1 MKPLSMSENKL
12 TLFKNS
18 EDMDYSLLL
27 QIKEQSEKQGEA
39 PFSQFDDRDMLA
51 YFLYQQTNIDQKKN
65 KSERT
70 IKEYQRELTMM
81 IEHMLRY
88 ADEMDLDIERI
99 IEGSLFKSLSKR
111 HLRRYQAWVV
121 ERSPHVV
128 EKGPYSPATVARKTV
143 IWKSFFSFLH
153 RSGYIKEAVHEGLLS
168 ATVRKE
174 DRPNRDLGPNEV
186 VQLLDYFKREN
197 HPVLFGLMHI
207 LVATGLRNEELCKLK
222 VSDIKYDSLFGG
234 YYLSVWGKGNK
245 HRSIPLKP
253 KVVESIRR
261 YREARLLDTHFSE
274 NDNSPLFPTSTGKAF
289 SPSYLAQYLGKA
301 IERTDLPF
309 LQNRSCRITA
319 HTFRHSFAIISRR
332 AGADIYKIMRSLGH
346 EKIETTMI
354 YLEKIFEREQHAVH
368 DWKDGILGD
377 YI

>member
-1 MKPLSMSENKL
+1 MKPLSMPENKL
-12 TLFKNS
+12 TLFKNT

-81 IEHMLRY
+81 VEHMLRY
-88 ADEMDLDIERI
+88 ADEMDLDIDRI

-121 ERSPHVV
+121 ERCPHVI

-186 VQLLDYFKREN
+186 VQLLDYFKQEN
-197 HPVLFGLMHI
+197 HSVIFGLMHI
-207 LVATGLRNEELCKLK
+207 LVATGLRNEELCKFK
-222 VSDIKYDSLFGG
+222 VSDVKYDSLFGE

-253 KVVESIRR
+253 KVVESSRR

-274 NDNSPLFPTSTGKAF
+274 SDDSPLFPTSTGNAF
-289 SPSYLAQYLGKA
+289 SPSYLSQYLGKA
-301 IERTDLPF
+301 IERTGLSF

-332 AGADIYKIMRSLGH
+332 AGADIYKLC
-346 EKIETTMI
+346 E
-354 YLEKIFEREQHAVH
+354 A
-368 DWKDGILGD
+368 
-377 YI
+377 